1 MARDVESPDPLAAAI
16 APPPNETPNERWQRE
31 QREAEARRIS
41 EQIDEQIRAERQAL
55 KKRKPMKLLLL
66 GQSESGKSTT
76 VKSEL
81 PPPGYI
87 VCIRTHLSTRADFQ
101 LAYAYDAF
109 MAERA
114 AWRAVVHLNLIRS
127 INGILDVL
135 YRVLPQHVLSNDPN
149 TRSYTPGPEAM
160 AGPLDVD
167 MDDEDE
173 DREPTP
179 DPSGCPLNESHRALM
194 LRLGPLRKVQR
205 DLERCLGAA
214 STEEVHSGSG
224 GAAPWNVGGWR
235 PREFAVTTRSGWK
248 GALGRVRAAGRMS
261 LDSSVRRQ
269 DRRTEG
275 AASDA
280 QTSRPKVCSCLPT
293 EDALLVAHGEYRPKV
308 IAITNHPQRR
318 GTRKQMI

>member
-1 MARDVESPDPLAAAI
+1 
-16 APPPNETPNERWQRE
+16 
-31 QREAEARRIS
+31 
-41 EQIDEQIRAERQAL
+41 
-55 KKRKPMKLLLL
+55 
-66 GQSESGKSTT
+66 
-76 VKSEL
+76 
-81 PPPGYI
+81 
-87 VCIRTHLSTRADFQ
+87 
-101 LAYAYDAF
+101 

-114 AWRAVVHLNLIRS
+114 AWRAVVHLNLVRS

-135 YRVLPQHVLSNDPN
+135 YRVLPEHGSSSDPN
-149 TRSYTPGPEAM
+149 ARPYTPGPDSI

-214 STEEVHSGSG
+214 STEEAHSGSG

-280 QTSRPKVCSCLPT
+280 QTSRPKVCSCLST
-293 EDALLVAHGEYRPKV
+293 EQALPVAHEEYRLKV

-318 GTRKQMI
+318 VMKRQMFSALRLPRRLLHPARTTCRRSGRIPLSSRFSASRACVPKKGLDCAFPSSCLRPPSS